1 MAKKPHQQSP
11 QQQQSASKTPLIFL
25 TIGGLLVAGLVVWAL
40 TRTVET
46 PPSETSTIA
55 DAQQQSAPLAQ
66 TPQTTTES
74 QTSPNDY
81 VAPIASTTA
90 PVMALPT
97 STPNQHSDYPRISAE
112 DLYEKWKAGSDS
124 VTIIDVRDA
133 GAYAAAHIPG
143 SLHIPLSSVEA
154 NLDRLSKDKEIVA
167 VCTCPAEES
176 AIAAGQILNR
186 HGYTKVTA
194 LFGGLVAWRNLGY
207 KLDKGPEQ

>member
-1 MAKKPHQQSP
+1 MAKKPHQQP
-11 QQQQSASKTPLIFL
+11 PQQSASKSTMILMS
-25 TIGGLLVAGLVVWAL
+25 IGGLLVAGLVVWAL

-46 PPSETSTIA
+46 PSTTSSIA
-55 DAQQQSAPLAQ
+55 DAAPQSAPVAGE
-66 TPQTTTES
+66 PQTTTES
-74 QTSPNDY
+74 SPMTSANSPM
-81 VAPIASTTA
+81 ASATA
-90 PVMALPT
+90 PLMALPT
-97 STPNQHSDYPRISAE
+97 STPQHAGADFPRISAE
-112 DLYEKWKAGSDS
+112 DLYEKWKAGS

-133 GAYAAAHIPG
+133 GGYEAAHIPG
-143 SLHIPLSSVEA
+143 SMHIPLSSVEA

-176 AIAAGQILNR
+176 AIAAGQILNQ